1 MSTPTSIR
9 ALSKLP
15 RELRDEIYAEVLDF
29 STSPPKSP
37 TDEAVSES
45 DQREEDQG
53 WGVIYYQRHFPST
66 NLAGLLGCNHQI
78 RDEVLDL
85 IKVEAGGIAYSVDLM
100 IWENSIQPTWMEL
113 PTPPKYTKQLNVTL
127 RMFSHTGPQWGESGI
142 LGQYLLQMLRR
153 FLYDGPSFATDPPG
167 RRDSRPLYPL
177 HLEELTIVLEAMKTK
192 VDDKTGA
199 PEKNPEEI
207 ARRRLS
213 AYISKFVRSGL
224 LYGKIDT
231 IRMWYAERSTV
242 WHICDNGDRTESARR
257 WGPFGWGPV
266 LQITQKI
273 VDNGSVDY
281 SEELD
286 CVPPDPVE
294 IERRRRE
301 LEDFNPDVDFVF

>member
-1 MSTPTSIR
+1 MYLASCFPHQVASHFGIHTDRSSRVQKSGFLSLQYSGSTRIVAAPFRRVGTMSTPTSIR

-192 VDDKTGA
+192 VDDKT
-199 PEKNPEEI
+199 
-207 ARRRLS
+207 
-213 AYISKFVRSGL
+213 
-224 LYGKIDT
+224 
-231 IRMWYAERSTV
+231 
-242 WHICDNGDRTESARR
+242 
-257 WGPFGWGPV
+257 
-266 LQITQKI
+266 
-273 VDNGSVDY
+273 
-281 SEELD
+281 
-286 CVPPDPVE
+286 
-294 IERRRRE
+294 
-301 LEDFNPDVDFVF
+301 